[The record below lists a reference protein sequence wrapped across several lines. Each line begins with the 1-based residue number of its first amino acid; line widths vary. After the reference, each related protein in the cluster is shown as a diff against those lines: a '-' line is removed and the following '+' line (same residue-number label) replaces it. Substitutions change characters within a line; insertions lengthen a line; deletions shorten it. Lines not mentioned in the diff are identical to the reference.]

1 MNKATYSYI
10 VRDLSGTRAEVID
23 HAEAEQRLAKLAAEY
38 ASNEVDTELV
48 YMYGYGGVMMDVYDG
63 KITPS
68 IGELKPDLQ
77 IIQLLKLT
85 DEDGNAVSNEESISE
100 QPVVTLDNLEEI
112 YELDVIYAILR
123 SKPDKH
129 QPVAKL
135 IRRIEVANKFKALFF
150 GTAGMLALLVF
161 SYKTGF
167 LGDLSFFILGMM
179 IFAFFAVF
187 YAKKDKSMILAH
199 PKFRQYVLDNDGFGM
214 KKRKF
219 R

>member
-1 MNKATYSYI
+1 MNKATYNYI

-23 HAEAEQRLAKLAAEY
+23 QAEAEQRLTKLAAEY

-85 DEDGNAVSNEESISE
+85 DEDGNTVSNEEPISE
-100 QPVVTLDNLEEI
+100 PQVVTLDNLEDV
-112 YELDVIYAILR
+112 YELDVIYAILC

-129 QPVAKL
+129 PPVAKL
-135 IRRIEVANKFKALFF
+135 KRRIEIANKFKALFL
-150 GTAGMLALLVF
+150 GTAGMIALLVF
-161 SYKTGF
+161 SAKTGF
-167 LGDLSFFILGMM
+167 LGDLSFLILSMM
-179 IFAFFAVF
+179 NFAFFAVF
-187 YAKKDKSMILAH
+187 YAKKIKSMTLAH